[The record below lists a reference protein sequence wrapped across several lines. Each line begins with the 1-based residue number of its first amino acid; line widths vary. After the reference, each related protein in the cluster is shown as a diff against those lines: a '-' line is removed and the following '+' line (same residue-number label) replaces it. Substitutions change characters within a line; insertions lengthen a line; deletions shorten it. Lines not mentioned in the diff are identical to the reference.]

1 MTQCAFTFDSVD
13 TTTTGRLMVR
23 EASGTYRVATPA
35 EILAA
40 GREAAEVHYARGSN
54 FGDPSAATGFFTAK
68 LRGMDHEVFMVAFL
82 DTRHRLIACE
92 TLGIGT
98 VDGCEIHAREVV
110 KAALRHNAVAVLF
123 AHPHP
128 SGNPEPSAADRA
140 VTARLKAALNLVDV
154 RVLDHIIVGE
164 TTTSMAMRGLV

>member
-13 TTTTGRLMVR
+13 TNKPALMVR
-23 EASGTYRVATPA
+23 EPGGTYRVATPA

-40 GREAAEVHYARGSN
+40 GREAAETHYTRGSN
-54 FGDPSAATGFFTAK
+54 FGDPSAASGFFTAK
-68 LRGMDHEVFMVAFL
+68 LRGMEHEVFMVAFL
-82 DTRHRLIACE
+82 DNRFRLIACE

-98 VDGCEIHAREVV
+98 VASCEIHAREVV
-110 KAALRHNAVAVLF
+110 KAALRHNACAVVL

-128 SGNPEPSAADRA
+128 SGNSEPSAADRA
-140 VTARLKAALNLVDV
+140 VTERIKAALALVDV